1 MHEELD
7 GVVLVASRL
16 VLFCCDVQDPH
27 AIRQCYPE
35 VLMGGDPT
43 VFNFWMNK
51 TIQSGEW
58 KLQGWVVQS
67 EESRTSLGLDP
78 SIPDTVDPCC
88 YGFISLD
95 PRGYGTTMIMH

>member
-27 AIRQCYPE
+27 AICQCYPE

-51 TIQSGEW
+51 TI
-58 KLQGWVVQS
+58 
-67 EESRTSLGLDP
+67 
-78 SIPDTVDPCC
+78 
-88 YGFISLD
+88 
-95 PRGYGTTMIMH
+95 